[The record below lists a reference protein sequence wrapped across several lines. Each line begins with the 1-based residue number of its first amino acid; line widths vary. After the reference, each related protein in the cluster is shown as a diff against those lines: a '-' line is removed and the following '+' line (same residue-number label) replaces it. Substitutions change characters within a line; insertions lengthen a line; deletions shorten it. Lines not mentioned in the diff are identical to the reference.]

1 MALSL
6 LVVIATYVV
15 GYTAYKSISFLRNYA
30 NARHSK
36 FPIYISPIPSRSIAW
51 MILGPALR
59 PQYKK
64 YLPTWLFDRLDIISH
79 GWENHR
85 KTEYHDKLGKTFVLV
100 TPDEC
105 ALWVA
110 DYELGNVILQRR
122 KYFEQPPITTKIVG
136 LLGPSVL
143 TTNGEDWQRQRR
155 IVAPNLNEKISETVW
170 DESCLQ
176 AKAMLQY
183 MVQNPGDQ
191 TLNGLRVIAKNVIG
205 KAGYDANMPWTTTEH
220 HTAGSLSGET
230 GAYFQTISLV
240 ADNILP
246 AALLPSW
253 FMRLPIMPSSLQTL
267 GAQMDKVPRYI
278 RSMLKGERESASKK
292 PRDNFLSMLVRLSDQ
307 EAKSSGNFL
316 TEEEISGNLFTF
328 TAAGFDS
335 TANTMGYAVTLLAAY
350 PEWQEWIREELS
362 GLDADLTRW
371 TYESIY
377 SKCPRIL
384 SVMVRPSDAA
394 IPLA

>member
-1 MALSL
+1 MLS
-6 LVVIATYVV
+6 
-15 GYTAYKSISFLRNYA
+15 
-30 NARHSK
+30 
-36 FPIYISPIPSRSIAW
+36 
-51 MILGPALR
+51 
-59 PQYKK
+59 
-64 YLPTWLFDRLDIISH
+64 
-79 GWENHR
+79 
-85 KTEYHDKLGKTFVLV
+85 EY
-100 TPDEC
+100 
-105 ALWVA
+105 
-110 DYELGNVILQRR
+110 R
-122 KYFEQPPITTKIVG
+122 
-136 LLGPSVL
+136 
-143 TTNGEDWQRQRR
+143 QRQRR
-155 IVAPNLNEKISETVW
+155 IVAPNLNERISETVW

-176 AKAMLQY
+176 AKAMLQH

-191 TLNGLRVIAKNVIG
+191 TLNGLRAIAKNVIG
-205 KAGYDANMPWTTTEH
+205 KAGYDANMPWTMTEH
-220 HTAGSLSGET
+220 HTPGSLGGET

-240 ADNILP
+240 ADNILS

-253 FMRLPIMPSSLQTL
+253 FMRLPIMPCSLQTL
-267 GAQMDKVPRYI
+267 GAQMDKVPQYI
-278 RSMLKGERESASKK
+278 KSMLKGERESASKK

-307 EAKSSGNFL
+307 EAKSSGSFL

-384 SVMVRPSDAA
+384 SVMVRSSDAA
-394 IPLA
+394 IPLACTNSAHSTKRSVTSHRYSIQHVASLRRRRLLMKTAPTFFPRRWKCLSLTSASTETPPYGAMIAGNSDHLGGSTVLVRSLFRSRAHFYHGLPVRGSAPG